1 MEYRNMGGSGL
12 KVSLAGL
19 GCNNFGRRVDQR
31 GTRAVV
37 DAAIDAGITLF
48 DTADIYGDSLSEKY
62 LGRALGK
69 RRQDV
74 AVVTKFGLPMR
85 AGLGARE
92 DVNLGSRRYAI
103 AACEASLRR
112 LGSDYID
119 LYLLHTP
126 DSETPIA
133 ETLDVMSRLVDQGKV
148 RYIGCSNFAGWQ
160 ISDADWQAQIN
171 GSQRFIAAQNEWSLL
186 ERDIEPEVVPA
197 CERFGLGVMPFFPL
211 ASGLL
216 SGKYKR
222 GRKPP
227 KGARLAADDD
237 YYRALLSDAN
247 FTKIEAL
254 EAWTAKRGHSLL
266 ELAIAWLTSR
276 PVVSTVIA
284 GATKARQVKANVAAT
299 LGWRLNGDE
308 IAAVETILKGG

>member
-19 GCNNFGRRVDQR
+19 GCNNFGRRLDQR

-37 DAAIDAGITLF
+37 DAALDTGLTLF
-48 DTADIYGDSLSEKY
+48 DTADIYGGSLSETY
-62 LGRALGK
+62 LGRALGA

-74 AVVTKFGLPMR
+74 VVVTKFGLPMLK
-85 AGLGARE
+85 GLGARE
-92 DVNLGSRRYAI
+92 DVNRGSRRYAI
-103 AACEASLRR
+103 AACEASLKR

-119 LYLLHTP
+119 LYLLHSP
-126 DSETPIA
+126 DPETPIA
-133 ETLDVMSRLVDQGKV
+133 ETLDAMSRLIDQGKV
-148 RYIGCSNFAGWQ
+148 RYIGCSNFAGWR
-160 ISDADWQAQIN
+160 IADADWQARRD
-171 GSQRFIAAQNEWSLL
+171 GSHRFIAAQNEWSLL
-186 ERDIEPEVVPA
+186 ERDIEAEVVPA
-197 CERFGLGVMPFFPL
+197 CERFGLGVMPYFPL

-227 KGARLAADDD
+227 KGARLATDDD
-237 YYRALLSDAN
+237 YYRALLSNAD

-254 EAWTAKRGHSLL
+254 EAWAATRGHGLL
-266 ELAIAWLTSR
+266 ELAIAWLASR

-299 LGWRLNGDE
+299 LGWRLDGDE
-308 IAAVETILKGG
+308 MAAVDAILKGA